1 MDTEQQREQE
11 QERQQEQEQEEEKEQ
26 EIEIEK
32 CLVLHHFLMETGK
45 ICAVLILGGGCNFFF
60 DFHPYLGKMNHQPPV
75 RSELLVQPPQLQTQ
89 VCGLD
94 ALPRR
99 RRT

>member
-1 MDTEQQREQE
+1 MKGPESEQSVVVLHCIVRKEGEAGLETEQQREQE

-32 CLVLHHFLMETGK
+32 CLVHHFLPIMETGQ
-45 ICAVLILGGGCNFFF
+45 ICAVLMSCLSNRPT
-60 DFHPYLGKMNHQPPV
+60 DT
-75 RSELLVQPPQLQTQ
+75 E

>member
-1 MDTEQQREQE
+1 VSLSCIVRKEGEAGLDTEQQREQE

-45 ICAVLILGGGCNFFF
+45 ICAVLILGGGCKLFLIFT
-60 DFHPYLGKMNHQPPV
+60 PIWG
-75 RSELLVQPPQLQTQ
+75 R
-89 VCGLD
+89 
-94 ALPRR
+94 
-99 RRT
+99 